1 MFHVGLDELLVERLP
16 AADPLADVIH
26 VVDGAVAVVV
36 AEPVR
41 LDVLL
46 GDGEDL
52 DLVVGQEVLP
62 DGRREGQVVE
72 LVAVDLL
79 VIHRRQLDE
88 LVLGALLG
96 VLAVDARRGGHVESP
111 FAADVLVAVYL
122 REVGLLRPLEGGAGR
137 AVGLV
142 ADDQVERAE
151 RAGLLGLGDG
161 VDGLVGREDHRHALR
176 RLELQGEAVLDEAV
190 RGRGRGE
197 AQVADR
203 DVAFLAVGL
212 AVGADGQRGD
222 LVLRLLRP
230 DTEALRKERNRRH
243 HEQHRLALQLFGDA
257 ERGEGLARA
266 ASHDELAAVGGLES
280 LQDVVDCLGLVG
292 EIVEPLD
299 DGPALLEVEGPG
311 VLDGLAE
318 EGKTDAGDGRVLQLD
333 RVLGVGGPVV
343 VRRDEDAL
351 DKLRR
356 PAFDIEGLAG
366 RREERVHVLL
376 RDRRPRLVALALDR
390 REVAEGVARD
400 EVDAD
405 VVPVLVGELAPQPDV
420 REMDAG
426 VGRGLEVLLDEP
438 FELGAEVGAVV
449 RLLPYLLQEFV
460 ECHASVPSS
469 PGTESGFHGRRLQ
482 KRARPHPCP
491 PRRPFHGP
499 VLVAWRERARVGASC
514 LKTNTRPRPCR
525 FTTTC
530 GSVERFPRRR
540 R

>member
-1 MFHVGLDELLVERLP
+1 MFHVGRDELLVERLP

-46 GDGEDL
+46 GHGEDL

-62 DGRREGQVVE
+62 DGGREGQVVE
-72 LVAVDLL
+72 LAAVDLL
-79 VIHRRQLDE
+79 VVHRRQLDKF
-88 LVLGALLG
+88 VLGALLG
-96 VLAVDARRGGHVESP
+96 VLAVDAGRGGHVESP

-161 VDGLVGREDHRHALR
+161 IDGLVGREDHRHALR
-176 RLELQGEAVLDEAV
+176 RLELQGEAVLDEPIR
-190 RGRGRGE
+190 RGGRGE

-230 DTEALRKERNRRH
+230 DAKALRKERNRRH
-243 HEQHRLALQLFGDA
+243 HEQHRPALQFLGDA

-292 EIVEPLD
+292 EIVEPPD

-311 VLDGLAE
+311 VLDGLAK
-318 EGKTDAGDGRVLQLD
+318 EGKTDAGDGRVLVLD
-333 RVLGVGGPVV
+333 RLLGVRSPVV
-343 VRRDEDAL
+343 VSRNEDAL
-351 DKLRR
+351 DELRR

-366 RREERVHVLL
+366 RGEECIHVLL
-376 RDRRPRLVALALDR
+376 RDDGPRLVALALDR

-400 EVDAD
+400 EVDSD
-405 VVPVLVGELAPQPDV
+405 VVAVLVGKLAPQPDV
-420 REMDAG
+420 REVDAG
-426 VGRGLEVLLDEP
+426 V
-438 FELGAEVGAVV
+438 
-449 RLLPYLLQEFV
+449 
-460 ECHASVPSS
+460 
-469 PGTESGFHGRRLQ
+469 
-482 KRARPHPCP
+482 
-491 PRRPFHGP
+491 
-499 VLVAWRERARVGASC
+499 
-514 LKTNTRPRPCR
+514 
-525 FTTTC
+525 
-530 GSVERFPRRR
+530 
-540 R
+540 